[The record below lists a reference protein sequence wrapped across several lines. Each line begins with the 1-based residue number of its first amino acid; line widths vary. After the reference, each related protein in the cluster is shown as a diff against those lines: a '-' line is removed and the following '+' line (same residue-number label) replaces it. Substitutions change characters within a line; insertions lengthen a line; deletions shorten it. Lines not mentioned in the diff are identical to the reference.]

1 MHEAFHS
8 LSPVVSGIGSMC
20 RGLSLLAV
28 AGPVKGVYQERTIS
42 IEGRHCPKRGLTIVL
57 KIDPNV

>member
-28 AGPVKGVYQERTIS
+28 AGPVKGVYQERTMS
-42 IEGRHCPKRGLTIVL
+42 MHGHCPKRGLTMVL
-57 KIDPNV
+57 KIEPNV